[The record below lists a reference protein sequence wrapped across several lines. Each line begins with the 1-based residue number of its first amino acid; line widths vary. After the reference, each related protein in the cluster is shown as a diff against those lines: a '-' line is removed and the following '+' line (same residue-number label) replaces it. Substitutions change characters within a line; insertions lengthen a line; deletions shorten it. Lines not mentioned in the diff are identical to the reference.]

1 MIMNNKVFEPNM
13 SDRIRMVMA
22 LRNINPAQL
31 AREIGMSQTAIR
43 SICQGDCNPRS
54 DTLTMICRKL
64 DVSAD
69 YLLGLKED
77 MQ

>member
-1 MIMNNKVFEPNM
+1 MNKVFEPDM

-22 LRNINPAQL
+22 LRNITPTQL
-31 AREIGMSQTAIR
+31 AREIGVSQSAIR
-43 SICQGDCNPRS
+43 SICQGVCNPRS

-69 YLLGLKED
+69 YLLGLRED
-77 MQ
+77 IQ